1 MSNIRKS
8 QQKILSCITC
18 LVNLGTI
25 YALAIYDN
33 SLLPLRKYTVYGID
47 FSLTIL
53 YTVFIVVFQ
62 ILR

>member
-8 QQKILSCITC
+8 QQKILSCITY

>member
-8 QQKILSCITC
+8 QQKILSCITY

-53 YTVFIVVFQ
+53 YTVFIVFFQ